1 MEQPELNWSAAEVH
15 DGTLTVEIAGEPDG
29 EWIETFERTLAL
41 LSTGQGWG
49 AIKLKSGK
57 VKVKDV
63 TEHSTDNLRF
73 ALDGAVQEANAHH
86 AEDEGQNA
94 DDHSDAEAD
103 ADPAS
108 EADQRMTDSF
118 RDPSE

>member
-1 MEQPELNWSAAEVH
+1 MEPPQLNWNAAEVH
-15 DGTLTVEIAGEPDG
+15 DGTLTVEIAGEPDKD
-29 EWIETFERTLAL
+29 WIETFERTLAL

-49 AIKLKSGK
+49 TIKLKSGK

-63 TEHSTDNLRF
+63 TEGSTDNLRF

-86 AEDEGQNA
+86 AADEDEDEDGV
-94 DDHSDAEAD
+94 SDPETD
-103 ADPAS
+103 EDPAS
-108 EADQRMTDSF
+108 EADQRMTDRF